1 MHNDLLNRA
10 LKRGMK
16 VGEKNEDPAPT
27 LPRPLRYPYPYPYV
41 GGREDRGA
49 HSPDTALALALTL
62 ARTLTLLRWVR
73 RTRSS
78 SAACCAATRW

>member
-49 HSPDTALALALTL
+49 HSPDTALTL

-78 SAACCAATRW
+78 SAACFAATRW